1 MLEGNEMREITYRQ
15 ALNEALDEE
24 MQRDEK
30 VFIFGE
36 DVAIYGGAYGV
47 TAGLWKKYGDEKV
60 IDTPISE
67 EVIYGSAV
75 GAALAGMRPIVEFHF
90 ADFLFTGM
98 DAVVN
103 QIMKIRYMSGG
114 QRPLP
119 IILRGPDGAAKA
131 AAAQHSQSIETIF
144 MHIPGIKVVIPS
156 TPYDAK
162 GLLKSSIRDD
172 NPVMFIE
179 LGSVEENWRDS
190 RAAQAV
196 VHSIVDLIEN
206 YPKIKDKYIPVSG
219 YGGTHYCPR
228 FNQIQLNTNYAV
240 GHVIPKYAFEEGV
253 DEKMIFEAINKTVPK
268 PDFVIIDWKGITKA
282 HKDFLVEVLEKNKI
296 PYQKARNVLKNS

>member
-1 MLEGNEMREITYRQ
+1 MIVVVFSKKDIASMTIKQSLLSFYKPHTLSRTFDGNPVMELEGAHLITIEEDLINANYLDDYSSEIDFYIFASRHSSSSKMPALLVHTPGNWTNNAKLGGNPREVAKSYAPAVKFSLL
-15 ALNEALDEE
+15 ALSKYHKELDLNDYLVSME
-24 MQRDEK
+24 
-30 VFIFGE
+30 
-36 DVAIYGGAYGV
+36 V
-47 TAGLWKKYGDEKV
+47 THHGPTNLKY
-60 IDTPISE
+60 
-67 EVIYGSAV
+67 
-75 GAALAGMRPIVEFHF
+75 
-90 ADFLFTGM
+90 
-98 DAVVN
+98 
-103 QIMKIRYMSGG
+103 
-114 QRPLP
+114 
-119 IILRGPDGAAKA
+119 
-131 AAAQHSQSIETIF
+131 
-144 MHIPGIKVVIPS
+144 
-156 TPYDAK
+156 
-162 GLLKSSIRDD
+162 
-172 NPVMFIE
+172 PVMFIE